1 MNDVAED
8 FKQIKISR
16 LTLGLIMSVAVTSG
30 VVVWNAAQ
38 VAGRIGDLEH
48 TVQMIQQQDN
58 GADAAVLDRLDN
70 LERQIAGIGPIDTE
84 DIEEDVLDLEEK
96 LEEFIEE
103 MEQQFEERNYELGDI
118 WWRIDVLMQVL
129 RTRAWGDELLDQH
142 FGPQGW

>member
-48 TVQMIQQQDN
+48 TVQVIEQQDN
-58 GADAAVLDRLDN
+58 GFDSAVLARLDA
-70 LERQIAGIGPIDTE
+70 LETQIANIPTSNTE
-84 DIEEDVLDLEEK
+84 DLEEDVADLEEI
-96 LEEFIEE
+96 IEE
-103 MEQQFEERNYELGDI
+103 LERRLDEDIGWWLGDVS
-118 WWRIDVLMQVL
+118 WRVDVLTEVL
-129 RTRAWGDELLDQH
+129 RTRAWGNELLDQH
-142 FGPQGW
+142 LGPQGW